1 MTQSCHD
8 VKPYGPSFCLHGR
21 LHTGK
26 EKSATYKIKRPLH
39 YENYRAS
46 ILPGQD
52 GVNRSRYCL
61 YGSIHAGGFSY
72 AGGIFQS
79 ISPPRA
85 DVRALRARLCRMR
98 VPNVHV
104 HRQCPFLF
112 PSAFAETGHSPLPC
126 HISLPCI
133 SLAWEWLMTYS
144 TIIVRSSIFRLA
156 YALDF
161 RCLNH
166 SSIQKIWRW
175 RY

>member
-98 VPNVHV
+98 VPNVHACTDSV
-104 HRQCPFLF
+104 PFYFHQLLRKLVTAPSPVIFPFL
-112 PSAFAETGHSPLPC
+112 
-126 HISLPCI
+126 
-133 SLAWEWLMTYS
+133 
-144 TIIVRSSIFRLA
+144 V
-156 YALDF
+156 
-161 RCLNH
+161 
-166 SSIQKIWRW
+166 
-175 RY
+175 